1 MSFAWTIVALVV
13 VLAIAW
19 RFLGSY
25 MAAVFEGRV
34 KWLAFVERPLYRVIG
49 VEAENE
55 QSWQRYAGSVIIFSG
70 LALLVT
76 YGIFRLQGSL
86 PFNPQHLGAV
96 GPALAWNTA
105 VSFVTNTNWQ
115 AYSGETTMSYLSQ
128 MGSLA
133 VQNFVSAAA
142 GIAVAVALIRGF
154 SRHGAKTIG
163 NFWVD
168 LVRAT
173 IYVLLPIAF
182 VAAIIFI
189 AEGAIETLA
198 GPVHITDALNGAS
211 QVIPRGPVASQEVIK
226 QLGTNG
232 GGFFNANGA
241 DPFENPTGLTNFLS
255 IALILCIPVALTYTF
270 GKMVG
275 SIRQGVALIG
285 VMAILFGGWLAIASA
300 AEHQTSPAVAA
311 GLSQSIASNG
321 SAGTGASSGSATAPT
336 GSSANPGNVG
346 NMEGKEVRIGDT
358 SSALYAITST
368 QTSTGS
374 VNSAEDSYTPMGG
387 FAVLTGMMLG
397 EVSPGGVGT
406 GLYSILLFAIITVFI
421 GGLMVGRTPEYLGKK
436 IQAREVKLAALGILV
451 MPITVLVLTAVAV
464 AIPAGQAGP
473 LNAGPHGFSEILYDF
488 TSVTNN
494 NGSAFA
500 GLSAN
505 TPFYNVVNTVG
516 LLLGR
521 FAIIVPVLAM
531 AGSLAAKRRV
541 AASAG
546 TFRTDAPMFMGLL
559 TGVILIVGALTFFPA
574 VSLGPIVE
582 QLSQGRFF

>member
-1 MSFAWTIVALVV
+1 MSFTWTIVALIA

-25 MAAVFEGRV
+25 MVSVYEGRT
-34 KWLAFVERPLYRVIG
+34 KWLAFVERPIYRVIG
-49 VEAENE
+49 VDADSE
-55 QSWQRYAGSVIIFSG
+55 QSWQRYGASMIVFSG
-70 LALLVT
+70 IAILFSYV
-76 YGIFRLQGSL
+76 IFRLQGHL
-86 PFNPQHLGAV
+86 PLNPQHLPGV
-96 GPALAWNTA
+96 TPALSWNTA

-128 MGSLA
+128 MGALA
-133 VQNFVSAAA
+133 VQNFLSAAV

-154 SRHGAKTIG
+154 SRKGSKTIG

-168 LVRAT
+168 LVRGT

-182 VAAIIFI
+182 LAAIVFM
-189 AEGAIETLA
+189 AQGALQTLA
-198 GPVHITDALNGAS
+198 GPVHVQDVLNGVKQA
-211 QVIPRGPVASQEVIK
+211 IPRGPVASQETIK

-241 DPFENPTGLTNFLS
+241 SPFENPTGLTNFLS

-275 SIRQGVALIG
+275 SVRQGAT
-285 VMAILFGGWLAIASA
+285 ILAAMVIIFGSWLAIAA
-300 AEHQTSPAVAA
+300 VAEHQANPAVAA
-311 GLSQSIASNG
+311 
-321 SAGTGASSGSATAPT
+321 AGVAHQPA
-336 GSSANPGNVG
+336 G
-346 NMEGKEVRIGDT
+346 NMEGKEVRFGDT
-358 SSALYAITST
+358 SSALYATAST

-374 VNSAEDSYTPMGG
+374 VDSAEDSYTPMGG

-397 EVSPGGVGT
+397 EVSPGGVGS
-406 GLYSILLFAIITVFI
+406 GLYTILLFAIITVFL
-421 GGLMVGRTPEYLGKK
+421 GGLMIGRTPEYLGKK
-436 IQAREVKLAALGILV
+436 IQAREVKLAAFGVLV
-451 MPITVLVLTAVAV
+451 MPITVLILTAIAV
-464 AIPAGQAGP
+464 SLHAGRAGP
-473 LNAGPHGFSEILYDF
+473 LNSGPHGFSEILYAF

-505 TPFYNVVNTVG
+505 TAFYNDIETIG

-521 FAIIVPVLAM
+521 FAIMVPVLAL
-531 AGSLAAKRRV
+531 AGTLAEKEV
-541 AASAG
+541 VPASAG
-546 TFRTDAPMFMGLL
+546 TFPTDKPIFVGLL
-559 TGVILIVGALTFFPA
+559 IGVILIVGALTFFPA

-582 QLSQGRFF
+582 QLSHGRFF

>member
-1 MSFAWTIVALVV
+1 MNFALTILALVV

-25 MAAVFEGRV
+25 MAAVFTGRV
-34 KWLAFVERPLYRVIG
+34 RWLGFVERPIYRIIG
-49 VEAENE
+49 VDPDAE
-55 QSWQRYAGSVIIFSG
+55 QSWQRYSVSLVIFSAAALG
-70 LALLVT
+70 LT
-76 YGIFRLQGSL
+76 YAIFRLQGHL
-86 PFNPQHLGAV
+86 PFNPQHLAGV
-96 GPALAWNTA
+96 TPALAWNTS

-128 MGSLA
+128 MGALA
-133 VQNFVSAAA
+133 VQNFVSAAV

-173 IYVLLPIAF
+173 IYILLPIAF
-182 VAAIIFI
+182 VAAIVFI
-189 AEGAIETLA
+189 GQGALQTLSGVA
-198 GPVHITDALNGAS
+198 HIHDTLNGVT

-241 DPFENPTGLTNFLS
+241 TPFENPTGLTNFLS
-255 IALILCIPVALTYTF
+255 IVLILCIPVGLTYTF

-275 SIRQGVALIG
+275 SVRQGVAILA
-285 VMAILFGGWLAIASA
+285 VMAILFGGWLAITSV
-300 AEHQTSPAVAA
+300 AEHQANPAVAA
-311 GLSQSIASNG
+311 
-321 SAGTGASSGSATAPT
+321 AGMTYQPT
-336 GSSANPGNVG
+336 G
-346 NMEGKEVRIGDT
+346 NMVGKEVRFGDT
-358 SSALYAITST
+358 SSALYATAST

-397 EVSPGGVGT
+397 EVSPGGVGS
-406 GLYSILLFAIITVFI
+406 GLYTILLFGIIAVFI

-436 IQAREVKLAALGILV
+436 IQAREVKLAGLGVLI
-451 MPITVLVLTAVAV
+451 MPVTVVILTAIAV
-464 AIPAGQAGP
+464 SVHAGLLGP

-500 GLSAN
+500 GISAN
-505 TPFYNVVNTVG
+505 TAFYNIINTFG

-521 FAIIVPVLAM
+521 FAIMIPVLAL
-531 AGSLAAKRRV
+531 AGALAAKEPV
-541 AASAG
+541 PASAG
-546 TFRTDAPMFMGLL
+546 TFRTDAPMFVGLL
-559 TGVILIVGALTFFPA
+559 TSVVLIVGALTFFPA

-582 QLSQGRFF
+582 QLSHGRFF

>member
-1 MSFAWTIVALVV
+1 MGFAWTIVVLVV
-13 VLAIAW
+13 LLAISW

-34 KWLAFVERPLYRVIG
+34 RWLSLVERPIYRVAG
-49 VEAENE
+49 VDAKSE
-55 QSWQRYAGSVIIFSG
+55 QTWRRYSASVIIFSG
-70 LALLVT
+70 FALLIT
-76 YGIFRLQGSL
+76 YAIFRLQGVL
-86 PFNPQHLGAV
+86 PFNPQHLPGV
-96 GPALAWNTA
+96 TPALAWNTA

-133 VQNFVSAAA
+133 VQNFVSAAV
-142 GIAVAVALIRGF
+142 GVAVAVALIRGF
-154 SRHGAKTIG
+154 QRKGSKTIG

-168 LVRAT
+168 LVRT
-173 IYVLLPIAF
+173 VLYILLPISL
-182 VAAIIFI
+182 VAAVVFM
-189 AEGAIETLA
+189 AQGAIQTLG
-198 GPVHITDALNGAS
+198 GPVHIYDALNGGR
-211 QVIPRGPVASQEVIK
+211 QTIPRGPVASQEVIK

-241 DPFENPTGLTNFLS
+241 SPFENPTGLTNFLS
-255 IALILCIPVALTYTF
+255 ILLILCIPVSLTYTF

-275 SIRQGVALIG
+275 SVRQGVALLA
-285 VMAILFGGWLAIASA
+285 VMAILFGGWLGIASA
-300 AEHQTSPAVAA
+300 AEHQANPAVAA
-311 GLSQSIASNG
+311 
-321 SAGTGASSGSATAPT
+321 AGQTYQPT
-336 GSSANPGNVG
+336 G
-346 NMEGKEVRIGDT
+346 NMEGKEVRFGDT
-358 SSALYAITST
+358 SSALYATTST

-374 VNSAEDSYTPMGG
+374 VDSAEDSFTPMGG

-436 IQAREVKLAALGILV
+436 IQSREVKLAALGVLV
-451 MPITVLVLTAVAV
+451 MPIVVLVLTAIAV
-464 AIPAGQAGP
+464 SVGAGRAGP

-500 GLSAN
+500 GLGAN
-505 TPFYNVVNTVG
+505 TPFYNVINTVG

-521 FAIIVPVLAM
+521 FAIIVPVLAL
-531 AGSLAAKRRV
+531 AGALAVKEKV
-541 AASAG
+541 AAGAG
-546 TFRTDAPMFMGLL
+546 TLRTDNPMFVGLVV
-559 TGVILIVGALTFFPA
+559 GVILIVGALTFFPA
-574 VSLGPIVE
+574 VALGPIVE
-582 QLSQGRFF
+582 QLSHGKFF

>member
-1 MSFAWTIVALVV
+1 MGFAWTIVVLVV
-13 VLAIAW
+13 LLAISW

-34 KWLAFVERPLYRVIG
+34 RWLSLVERPIYRVAG
-49 VEAENE
+49 VDAKAE
-55 QSWQRYAGSVIIFSG
+55 QTWKRYSASVIIFSG
-70 LALLVT
+70 FALLIT
-76 YGIFRLQGSL
+76 YAIFRLQGVL
-86 PFNPQHLGAV
+86 PFNPQHLPGV
-96 GPALAWNTA
+96 TPALAWNTA

-133 VQNFVSAAA
+133 VQNFVSAAV

-154 SRHGAKTIG
+154 QRKGSKTIG

-168 LVRAT
+168 LVRT
-173 IYVLLPIAF
+173 VLYILLPIAF
-182 VAAIIFI
+182 VSAVVFMAQ
-189 AEGAIETLA
+189 GAIQTLG
-198 GPVHITDALNGAS
+198 GPVHIYDAFNGAR
-211 QVIPRGPVASQEVIK
+211 QTIPRGPVASQEVIK

-241 DPFENPTGLTNFLS
+241 SPFENPTGLTNLLS
-255 IALILCIPVALTYTF
+255 ILLILCIPVSLTYTF

-275 SIRQGVALIG
+275 SVRQGVALLA
-285 VMAILFGGWLAIASA
+285 VMAILFGGWLGVASA
-300 AEHQTSPAVAA
+300 AEHQANPAVAA
-311 GLSQSIASNG
+311 
-321 SAGTGASSGSATAPT
+321 AGQTYQPT
-336 GSSANPGNVG
+336 G
-346 NMEGKEVRIGDT
+346 NMEGKEVRFGDT
-358 SSALYAITST
+358 SSALYATTST

-374 VNSAEDSYTPMGG
+374 VDSAEDSFTPIGG
-387 FAVLTGMMLG
+387 LAVLTGMMLG

-436 IQAREVKLAALGILV
+436 IQSKEVKLAALGVLV
-451 MPITVLVLTAVAV
+451 MPIVVLVLTAIAV
-464 AIPAGQAGP
+464 SVGAGRAGP

-505 TPFYNVVNTVG
+505 TPFYNVINTVG

-521 FAIIVPVLAM
+521 FAIIVPVLAL
-531 AGSLAAKRRV
+531 AGALAVKEKV
-541 AASAG
+541 AAGAG
-546 TFRTDAPMFMGLL
+546 TLRTDNPMFVGLL
-559 TGVILIVGALTFFPA
+559 VGVILIVGALTFFPA
-574 VSLGPIVE
+574 VALGPIVE
-582 QLSQGRFF
+582 QLSHGKFF